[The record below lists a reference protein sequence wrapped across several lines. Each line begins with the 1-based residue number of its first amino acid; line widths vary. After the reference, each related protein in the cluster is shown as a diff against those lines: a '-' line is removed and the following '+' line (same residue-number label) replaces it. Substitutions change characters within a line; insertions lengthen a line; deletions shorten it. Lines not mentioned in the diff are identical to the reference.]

1 MEKFQKLSIIVPIY
15 NGEKRIKKCIE
26 SILHQTYSNIELILI
41 DDGSSDASY
50 EIAEAAVKP
59 KKAEGRE
66 IVLIRQENQ
75 GVADTRNYG
84 ISIASGEYVTFVD
97 QDDYIMPEYC
107 ERYMRAAEQGVP
119 NTAKRDTGIAAEQRK
134 LHCEGQNGKNSVRKD
149 GADIVIGGFRR
160 VTDEGKV
167 TRTVALSP
175 AEWSKF
181 VVTAPWAHIYRT
193 AFIRE
198 NNIQFLSTGIGEDI
212 YFNLCACACT
222 ERVVIIE
229 DTSYRWVDNPI
240 SVSNSKQNTINEKSN
255 PMILLQALKKRLPE
269 NNMLGKEYEEYYF
282 MRYIV
287 WYFFFTIRGSRKK
300 DVAAMY
306 GRMMKWLQKY
316 YPSYRKNPNI
326 RLCRPKGDSFS
337 IRAIV
342 WLFYRLER
350 FHMMPNA
357 LLFLAGRNSEK

>member
-1 MEKFQKLSIIVPIY
+1 MKKEQKLSIIVPIY
-15 NGEKRIKKCIE
+15 NGEKRIKRCIE

-41 DDGSSDASY
+41 DDGSSDSSY
-50 EIAEAAVKP
+50 EIAEDIIRTEKEA
-59 KKAEGRE
+59 GRE
-66 IVLIRQENQ
+66 IVLLRQENR
-75 GVADTRNYG
+75 GVASTRNYG
-84 ISIASGEYVTFVD
+84 ISLASGEYVTFVD
-97 QDDYIMPEYC
+97 QDDYILPDYC
-107 ERYMRAAEQGVP
+107 ERYMQAAGQGV
-119 NTAKRDTGIAAEQRK
+119 TDIRKRGAGIAPMQRR
-134 LHCEGQNGKNSVRKD
+134 ENGVGQKEEEPAKKYGT
-149 GADIVIGGFRR
+149 DIVIGGFQRI
-160 VTDEGKV
+160 TDEGKI
-167 TRTVALSP
+167 TRTVAL
-175 AEWSKF
+175 ALEEWSKF

-198 NNIQFLSTGIGEDI
+198 NKIKFLSTGIGEDI
-212 YFNLCACACT
+212 YFNLCAYACT
-222 ERVVIIE
+222 ERIVIIR
-229 DTSYRWVDNPI
+229 DTSYQWVDNPI

-255 PMILLQALKKRLPE
+255 PLILLQALKKQLPKE
-269 NNMLGKEYEEYYF
+269 NKMGKEYEEYFF

-300 DVAAMY
+300 DAAAMY
-306 GRMMKWLQKY
+306 GRMMKWLRKY

-326 RLCRPKGDSFS
+326 RLCRPKGDPFS